1 MLTAKNNKKKK
12 SITLKSFN
20 YLLCMLCSYFET
32 PNRKRSM
39 IQPLPPFPFFV
50 FCFWSLF
57 VCLFVFI
64 KIWSVS
70 AEKVESNANNSL
82 KYVPGKARSHH
93 LEKMMTKEEL
103 EEEQRVQHEQLA
115 AIFQLLK
122 ENKETFGEVSEGDI
136 EEQLQLY
143 SI

>member
-1 MLTAKNNKKKK
+1 MLTAKNNKKK

-20 YLLCMLCSYFET
+20 YLLYF
-32 PNRKRSM
+32 
-39 IQPLPPFPFFV
+39 LFLFFV
-50 FCFWSLF
+50 FGLCLF